1 MKEVNEITVLKTLF
15 DNQCPVD
22 KELWIYIDHQK
33 NDVQLYTNGIDSEEQ
48 KVKYN
53 FVKIAKK
60 YGFVKSDKEF
70 WKRIKDILI
79 KESKV
84 LGLQDSYI
92 ITYEMEI

>member
-1 MKEVNEITVLKTLF
+1 MKEINEISVEKTLF
-15 DNQCPVD
+15 DKQCPID
-22 KELWIYIDHQK
+22 KELWIYIDHGK
-33 NDVQLYTNGIDSEEQ
+33 NDVQLYTNGKEEEQ

-60 YGFVKSDKEF
+60 YGFVKSESQF
-70 WKRIKDILI
+70 WKRIKDIRI

-92 ITYEMEI
+92 ITYEFDI